1 MKSVF
6 GRYIPGKG
14 FLYNLDPRI
23 KLLTVILY
31 IVMVFMVQ
39 YFIDMII
46 LLIPLLVVYITTNKR
61 VRPLFKLMWLPF
73 FISFII
79 FFVNMYTITNQT
91 VYKDLQSI
99 YDSATNQDS
108 KNWLFNMYNPNIT
121 FWAFSSG
128 SGREEDMLIP
138 QFDTVTNTYSFIT
151 AKMPIQYGVSLD
163 SINRTLS
170 LFFRIYIMILITA
183 LLTNTTRPI
192 LLTKSIEDIL
202 WPLKLLFIPTH
213 VIAMIISIALRF
225 IPTLID
231 EASRI
236 MKAQSSRGVD
246 FKHGNLKEKINAFST
261 LIIPLFVSSFA
272 RAEDLSNSMETR
284 GYDPYAK
291 RTKYRKIKPT
301 WLDLFVSLFL
311 LGILAFLITNMA
323 YPQYLPSWYTVT
335 KII

>member
-91 VYKDLQSI
+91 VYKDLQTI
-99 YDSATNQDS
+99 YTSAANEDSRC
-108 KNWLFNMYNPNIT
+108 WLFNMYNPDNT
-121 FWAFSSG
+121 FWAFNTSG
-128 SGREEDMLIP
+128 GEEEMLVP
-138 QFDTVTNTYSFIT
+138 QFDALTNTYKFVAT
-151 AKMPIQYGVSLD
+151 KLPIQYGVSLD
-163 SINRTLS
+163 SINRTVS

-202 WPLKLLFIPTH
+202 WPLKLIFIPTH

-231 EASRI
+231 EANRI

-301 WLDLFVSLFL
+301 WIDLLVSLFL
-311 LGILAFLITNMA
+311 LGILAFLITNMV
-323 YPQYLPSWYTVT
+323 YPQYLPAWYTVT
-335 KII
+335 RII

>member
-31 IVMVFMVQ
+31 IVMVFMVS
-39 YFIDMII
+39 YFIDLII
-46 LLIPLLVVYITTNKR
+46 LLIPLVVVYITTNKR
-61 VRPLFKLMWLPF
+61 VKPLFKLMWLPF

-79 FFVNMYTITNQT
+79 FFVNIYTITNET
-91 VYKDLQSI
+91 VYKDVASMYESKNPLGKTWLVYMYDPKYTFWKWATSSNTFEI
-99 YDSATNQDS
+99 KIPMYDSAGKFIGISSELS
-108 KNWLFNMYNPNIT
+108 KLN
-121 FWAFSSG
+121 
-128 SGREEDMLIP
+128 
-138 QFDTVTNTYSFIT
+138 
-151 AKMPIQYGVSLD
+151 IQYGISLD

-170 LFFRIYIMILITA
+170 LFFRIYIMILTTA

-202 WPLKLLFIPTH
+202 LPLKLIFVPTH

-231 EASRI
+231 EANRI

-284 GYDPYAK
+284 GYDPYSQ

-301 WLDLFVSLFL
+301 WVDLIVSIFL
-311 LGILAFLITNMA
+311 LSLLAFLIVNMV
-323 YPQYLPSWYTVT
+323 YPQYLPSWYLVT
-335 KII
+335 AVL

>member
-39 YFIDMII
+39 HFIDMFI
-46 LLIPLLVVYITTNKR
+46 LLLPLVIVYITTNKR

-79 FFVNMYTITNQT
+79 FFVNTYTITNQT
-91 VYKDLQSI
+91 VYKDLQTMYNSNNFLGK
-99 YDSATNQDS
+99 S
-108 KNWLFNMYNPNIT
+108 WLFEMYNPQKT
-121 FWAFSSG
+121 FWVWGTSSTM
-128 SGREEDMLIP
+128 E
-138 QFDTVTNTYSFIT
+138 
-151 AKMPIQYGVSLD
+151 KMPVPEFNIAKNIYEFKETQMHIQYGVSLD
-163 SINRTLS
+163 SINRTLA

-202 WPLKLLFIPTH
+202 FPLKLLFIPTH

-231 EASRI
+231 EANRI

-246 FKHGNLKEKINAFST
+246 FKHGNLKEKINAFAT

-291 RTKYRKIKPT
+291 RTKYRKIRPT
-301 WLDLFVSLFL
+301 WIDLLVSIFL
-311 LGILAFLITNMA
+311 LGILALLITNMVH
-323 YPQYLPSWYTVT
+323 PQYLPSWYLVT
-335 KII
+335 KAL

>member
-31 IVMVFMVQ
+31 IVMVFLVS
-39 YFIDMII
+39 YFIDLLI
-46 LLIPLLVVYITTNKR
+46 LLIPLMVIYIITNKR
-61 VRPLFKLMWLPF
+61 LRPLFKLMWLPF

-79 FFVNMYTITNQT
+79 FFVNIYTITNQT
-91 VYKDLQSI
+91 VYEDVKKMYYSNNFLGKTWLLSM
-99 YDSATNQDS
+99 YDPD
-108 KNWLFNMYNPNIT
+108 KT
-121 FWAFSSG
+121 FWTWGISS
-128 SGREEDMLIP
+128 RHLE
-138 QFDTVTNTYSFIT
+138 T
-151 AKMPIQYGVSLD
+151 MPVYTGLVHSPFVNVQMSVKYGVSLD
-163 SINRTLS
+163 GINRTIS
-170 LFFRIYIMILITA
+170 LFLRIYIMILTTA

-202 WPLKLLFIPTH
+202 WPLKLIFIPTH

-231 EASRI
+231 EANRI

-246 FKHGNLKEKINAFST
+246 FKHGNMKEKINAFTT

-301 WLDLFVSLFL
+301 WVDFVILFL
-311 LGILAFLITNMA
+311 LLGVLAFFICNMVH
-323 YPQYLPSWYTVT
+323 PQYLPTWYLVT
-335 KII
+335 KVI

>member
-31 IVMVFMVQ
+31 IVMVFMVR
-39 YFIDMII
+39 YFIDMVI
-46 LLIPLLVVYITTNKR
+46 LLIPLLVVYIITNKR

-91 VYKDLQSI
+91 VYNDLEMM
-99 YDSATNQDS
+99 Y
-108 KNWLFNMYNPNIT
+108 KNSSNIVGRDWLFNMYNPENT
-121 FWAFSSG
+121 FWAFKTSSV
-128 SGREEDMLIP
+128 SEDMMIP
-138 QFDTVTNTYSFIT
+138 TLDAATHTYVFT
-151 AKMPIQYGVSLD
+151 ATKMPIQYGVSLD
-163 SINRTLS
+163 SINRTVS
-170 LFFRIYIMILITA
+170 LFLRIYTMILITA

-202 WPLKLLFIPTH
+202 WPLKLIFIPTH

-231 EASRI
+231 EANRI

-284 GYDPYAK
+284 GYDPYAA

-301 WLDLFVSLFL
+301 WMDLIVSIFL
-311 LGILAFLITNMA
+311 LGILAFLITNMV
-323 YPQYLPSWYTVT
+323 YPQYLPSWYIVT
-335 KII
+335 RIV